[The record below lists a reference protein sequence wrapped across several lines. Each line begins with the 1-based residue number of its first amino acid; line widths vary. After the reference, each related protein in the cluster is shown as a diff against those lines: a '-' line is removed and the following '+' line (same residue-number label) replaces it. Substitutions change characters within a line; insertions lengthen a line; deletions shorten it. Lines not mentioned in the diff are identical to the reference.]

1 MTGELVLLT
10 GGTGFLGHAILVDL
24 LRSGYRVRAAVR
36 SQAKI
41 DKILAAPSITALDP
55 PATQLMFIMV
65 PDMIAP
71 GAYDDAV
78 QGVDFIIHAAA
89 PLHSKDAVSETPKEE
104 LERLF
109 VTTCVNGNLAILKA
123 ANEKT
128 KTVKRIVITSS
139 TVAIAPVEVYLSD
152 TKEREV
158 LRGPQNRVV
167 APPPPYNSDLEAYC
181 VSKTA
186 ALNASEEFMRDCV
199 PSFDLISIM
208 PSLIFGADE
217 LATST
222 SDLRTGSTQALI
234 GTLLTGKEGLRG
246 VSNAVLCSE
255 VARAHVK
262 ALDEKVMGNQSFVLS
277 VDAKWE
283 DTVPILKKL
292 FPDAFKSGLFQEDGW
307 QPATS
312 LQWDTSTV
320 STRIGITYRATAW
333 EIAHTRFNRCEKFWR
348 LILPPMRPC
357 SRKLSGSTWN

>member
-1 MTGELVLLT
+1 MAGELVLLT
-10 GGTGFLGHAILVDL
+10 GGTGFLGHAILIDL
-24 LRSGYRVRAAVR
+24 LKNGYRVRAAVR

-41 DKILAAPSITALDP
+41 DKVLAAPSIAALKL
-55 PATQLMFIMV
+55 PATQLMFVIV

-71 GAYDDAV
+71 GAYDEAV

-89 PLHSKDAVSETPKEE
+89 PVHSKDEKSDTPKEE

-109 VTTCVNGNLAILKA
+109 VTTCVTGNLAILKA

-128 KTVKRIVITSS
+128 KTVRRIVITSS

-158 LRGPQNRVV
+158 SRGPESRVA
-167 APPPPYNSDLEAYC
+167 APPPPYNSELEAYC
-181 VSKTA
+181 VSKAA
-186 ALNASEEFMRDCV
+186 ALNASEEFMRDSA
-199 PSFDLISIM
+199 PTFDLISIM

-234 GTLLTGKEGLRG
+234 STLLTGKEGLRG
-246 VSNAVLCSE
+246 VSNAILCSD

-262 ALDEKVMGNQSFVLS
+262 ALDEKVKGNQSFILS

-283 DTVPILKKL
+283 NTVPILKKL
-292 FPDAFKSGLFQEDGW
+292 FPDAFKPGFFQEDGW
-307 QPATS
+307 QPATA
-312 LQWDTSTV
+312 LQWDTSKV
-320 STRIGITYRATAW
+320 R
-333 EIAHTRFNRCEKFWR
+333 EILDIDLASYESMLQEVVGQYLELAKKE
-348 LILPPMRPC
+348 
-357 SRKLSGSTWN
+357 SK